1 MISGGD
7 HTSTTVPEGR
17 KGNAGN
23 NVMVLE
29 RSRLDPMFG
38 LTASLKSILNVKVS
52 SRIPLPTRYSFAA
65 LRAGHLPPGGRQ
77 GAPAPVR

>member
-1 MISGGD
+1 MK
-7 HTSTTVPEGR
+7 VPEGR

-29 RSRLDPMFG
+29 RSRLDPMFD